1 MGNFKNSKFVS
12 NYQFL
17 FHKCYMFLPLII
29 MYELILGGGGRLF
42 HFGFFSPRMFLFIL
56 AIFISIIFYFKK
68 NKVAID
74 VLIYNFTL
82 LTYLSCSIIIGFL
95 NGNALTDIF
104 VDVKPL
110 AYLFLLNYIYITP
123 YIENNILKVIK
134 ISSLILGGCYFLI
147 LIVMRFDLIPFN
159 TIYLLNK
166 TGEFYFRGQ
175 SGFVYKGFLYLL
187 LGTILFLF
195 EKENKNKKKDI
206 LIFCF
211 LFVCLYF
218 TYARGYIITF
228 FVIVLFKWMLDS
240 NIKSKIAL
248 LTSILILPVL
258 IYFYMSSFTDRGN
271 SDSFRLND
279 LTILYHHF
287 SNLVNL
293 VVGSGFG
300 SYIGNRQQVEYSLL
314 DILFK
319 SGFIGLFFWISLYLY
334 IFISYFKFKNEFSL
348 MLLLLTTATYVQ
360 SSFNPYINNPIG
372 MFIIMVSLSYF
383 IRLQVNDK
391 RMHCPL

>member
-1 MGNFKNSKFVS
+1 MNNLKNSLVVS
-12 NYQFL
+12 YCEQL
-17 FHKCYMFLPLII
+17 IHKCYIFLPLII

-42 HFGFFSPRMFLFIL
+42 NFGFFSPRMFVFVL
-56 AIFISIIFYFKK
+56 AIFISICFFLKR

-74 VLIYNFTL
+74 IFIYNFAL
-82 LTYLSCSIIIGFL
+82 LTYLSCSILIGFL
-95 NGNALTDIF
+95 NGNTLSNIF
-104 VDVKPL
+104 VDIKPL

-134 ISSLILGGCYFLI
+134 ISSLILGGCYFLV
-147 LIVMRFDLIPFN
+147 LIVMRFHIVSFD

-187 LGTILFLF
+187 LGVILFLF
-195 EKENKNKKKDI
+195 EKENKKRNF
-206 LIFCF
+206 LIFCC

-228 FVIVLFKWMLDS
+228 FVILLFKWMLDS
-240 NIKSKIAL
+240 NIKSKIAIF
-248 LTSILILPVL
+248 TSMLILPVL

-279 LTILYHHF
+279 LITLYHHF
-287 SNLVNL
+287 SDLGNLVI
-293 VVGSGFG
+293 GSGFG

-319 SGFIGLFFWISLYLY
+319 SGFIGLFFWLSLYLY
-334 IFISYFKFKNEFSL
+334 IFISYFKFKSDFSL